1 MIRSDIC
8 LDFDKGES
16 IMERKPSE
24 ERKTEIVNAAL
35 NLLMEEGMQSLTIKN
50 ISSQNHISEAAI
62 YRHFTDKHAILMAL
76 VDAFEKNLMHAIN
89 NPLKKYQNPL
99 KRLQEIM
106 RSHMLFTEKSKG
118 IFFSITGE
126 AVHCNDDE
134 LRRKVINIIET
145 YKSKVKK
152 ILQEA
157 MVKGLIREDINLDAV
172 SLSFFGLIQT
182 AIIRYALTDY
192 TLPPF
197 SNFNTIWKLFLNG
210 IVNNQ
215 NGRGL

>member
-1 MIRSDIC
+1 MTDYLI
-8 LDFDKGES
+8 FDKREF

-24 ERKTEIVNAAL
+24 ERKAEIIDAAL

-62 YRHFTDKHAILMAL
+62 YRHFSDKHAILMAL
-76 VDAFEKNLMHAIN
+76 VDVFEENLLHTIN
-89 NPLKKYQNPL
+89 YPLKNYRNPL
-99 KRLQEIM
+99 KRLKEIM

-118 IFFSITGE
+118 VLFTITGE

-134 LRRKVINIIET
+134 LRQKILNVIEL
-145 YKSKVKK
+145 YKSEIKK

-157 MVKGLIREDINLDAV
+157 KAKGLVRKSIDLDAV

-182 AIIRYALTDY
+182 AIIQYTLTNY
-192 TLPPF
+192 TLPPVY
-197 SNFNTIWKLFLNG
+197 NFNTMWKLFLNG
-210 IVNNQ
+210 IMI
-215 NGRGL
+215 